1 MPPLVEAS
9 QLSIGYC
16 DRVVLSQIDLAV
28 LPGEIVGIVGPNGC
42 GKSTLLRTLA
52 GSIPPISGSLTVRGD
67 VLARVADR
75 ERARLVGYMGVAESC
90 EFPFTVR
97 ETVMLG
103 RLPWHSK
110 WRPSA
115 ADLEKV
121 DRAIH
126 QVDLAHLVDRPYFQ
140 LSAGER
146 QRAAF
151 ARILAQ
157 DPQLMLFD
165 EPTAHQDPA
174 HGVLLAGIMRELAAT
189 GKSILV
195 VAHDLP
201 WAFLHCPEVIIFD
214 TNGGLHRVR
223 TDAEETPHLL
233 RTAFNQE
240 FALPKLS
247 SGHQVPVPQI
257 W

>member
-9 QLSIGYC
+9 QLSIGYG
-16 DRVVLSQIDLAV
+16 DRVVARQINLSVQ
-28 LPGEIVGIVGPNGC
+28 PGEMIGIVGPNGC

-52 GSIPPISGSLTVRGD
+52 GAIPPISGSLTMGGD
-67 VLARVADR
+67 SLARLADR

-90 EFPFTVR
+90 EFPFSVR

-110 WRPSA
+110 WKPNAS
-115 ADLEKV
+115 DQEKV
-121 DRAIH
+121 DRAIQ
-126 QVDLAHLVDRPYFQ
+126 QVDLSHLVDRPYFQ

-151 ARILAQ
+151 ARLLAQ
-157 DPQLMLFD
+157 DPELMLFD

-174 HGVLLAGIMRELAAT
+174 HGVLLAGIMRELAAK

-214 TNGGLHRVR
+214 SDGALRR
-223 TDAEETPHLL
+223 MRADADETPYLL

-240 FALPKLS
+240 FAFPKLP

-257 W
+257 H